1 MGIICCQKNHPI
13 NNILKV
19 NNDKIESSINNSPK
33 SNQINQSIIR
43 NTLVNKITLK
53 KKIFPNTNSEKTINR
68 ESTTVNNVNF
78 FLQKKMKVKNE
89 RIDKRRKTSSISM
102 HSSFKNQFNIQ
113 KKTPDNTYDY
123 YTSSSREKMY
133 QLPPN
138 KTILKYDDEEKYKD
152 IENEEEIEL
161 EKENDTEND
170 SEVNTKKEKYK
181 NSKNSTMDKNFRKN
195 STKDKNNKHKLI
207 KEIDRD
213 LSEKQKKLLIDI
225 LTYNEI
231 IDSEMT
237 ESFINM
243 ILNSISYKRLKDNV
257 IFFDQ
262 NKNEDIFYIIEK
274 GKLEYG
280 IDNEIYQLSKLNG
293 IGTQALLKYKNKT
306 CYIKTIGR
314 TYLFVLP
321 LGNYRKMVGELERKR
336 NEEKYNY
343 LKKHFFFCNI
353 EESKLRNLVSL
364 SKKIFI
370 NEKTILLEEDSL
382 SNKIYYIISG
392 CVNVI
397 KNNIIIKT
405 INEENIFG
413 EICLFN
419 QIESFYEY
427 SAEMNSI
434 LIEISYIDF
443 FNCLNNESIKNIM
456 EKLFDHAIKNDE
468 FLSYISKD
476 QIIKDIFPLFE
487 LKFYFNDTILTKN
500 QKKLIL
506 PISGTI
512 IKSKYLAK
520 EISFVSD
527 QIGLTYSKKD
537 FLINGYF
544 NTDSVTID
552 VDIMY
557 NLIGDETIVL
567 ECEWEILLPK
577 LITND
582 IFKIYKINPL
592 DLIQTLRKISLYKY
606 LCDYKLFRIINSFR
620 EKKYRP
626 GQIIL
631 KDGPKSN
638 IFYYIYSGD
647 IKININKV
655 DFKTLTKGKC
665 FGDISSEN
673 KTFSQITNFISNT
686 NSILFTIDKDTYEEI
701 VNKSDFFLNLRKM
714 INLNDSNITLESL
727 YFLNEIGRG
736 SYGKVYLVHNKK
748 KLFALKT
755 AEINQISLHKEKIV
769 YYINEKIIMQQVQ
782 HPFIVHLNNTF
793 KTRDYIFF
801 IMEFVNGI
809 SMREYLNNRNKKQIR
824 NLEEVKFYSA
834 ILFNVLHYLTQ
845 RKIIHRDIKPDN
857 LMINTN
863 GYIKVIDFGI
873 AKYLMKDYTN
883 TIIGTPHYM
892 SPEVI
897 LGKPYSFSV
906 DYWSTGIVLYEI
918 FYGRVPFGY
927 DINDIKDIYKDII
940 EGNLILPS
948 DQKNESFNNLI
959 SLLLNKNSSNR
970 ISNFI
975 NIKKHSFFENFHFD
989 DLLEFKYKSF
999 YQPKSNL
1006 EFSEEELLKNCN
1018 VSLLNFMRNHIFQS
1032 FSDID
1037 ENFLKESL
1045 INELNDF

>member
-1 MGIICCQKNHPI
+1 
-13 NNILKV
+13 
-19 NNDKIESSINNSPK
+19 
-33 SNQINQSIIR
+33 
-43 NTLVNKITLK
+43 
-53 KKIFPNTNSEKTINR
+53 
-68 ESTTVNNVNF
+68 
-78 FLQKKMKVKNE
+78 
-89 RIDKRRKTSSISM
+89 
-102 HSSFKNQFNIQ
+102 
-113 KKTPDNTYDY
+113 
-123 YTSSSREKMY
+123 
-133 QLPPN
+133 
-138 KTILKYDDEEKYKD
+138 
-152 IENEEEIEL
+152 
-161 EKENDTEND
+161 
-170 SEVNTKKEKYK
+170 
-181 NSKNSTMDKNFRKN
+181 
-195 STKDKNNKHKLI
+195 
-207 KEIDRD
+207 
-213 LSEKQKKLLIDI
+213 
-225 LTYNEI
+225 
-231 IDSEMT
+231 
-237 ESFINM
+237 
-243 ILNSISYKRLKDNV
+243 
-257 IFFDQ
+257 
-262 NKNEDIFYIIEK
+262 
-274 GKLEYG
+274 
-280 IDNEIYQLSKLNG
+280 
-293 IGTQALLKYKNKT
+293 
-306 CYIKTIGR
+306 
-314 TYLFVLP
+314 
-321 LGNYRKMVGELERKR
+321 
-336 NEEKYNY
+336 
-343 LKKHFFFCNI
+343 
-353 EESKLRNLVSL
+353 
-364 SKKIFI
+364 
-370 NEKTILLEEDSL
+370 
-382 SNKIYYIISG
+382 
-392 CVNVI
+392 
-397 KNNIIIKT
+397 
-405 INEENIFG
+405 
-413 EICLFN
+413 
-419 QIESFYEY
+419 
-427 SAEMNSI
+427 MNSI

-487 LKFYFNDTILTKN
+487 LKFYFNDTILNKN

-824 NLEEVKFYSA
+824 NLEEVKFYGA

-975 NIKKHSFFENFHFD
+975 NIKNHSFFENFHFD

-1018 VSLLNFMRNHIFQS
+1018 VSLLNFMRNHIYQS
-1032 FSDID
+1032 YSDID

>member
-102 HSSFKNQFNIQ
+102 HSSFKNQFMIQ
-113 KKTPDNTYDY
+113 KKVSDDPFNYF
-123 YTSSSREKMY
+123 TSSSREKIY

-138 KTILKYDDEEKYKD
+138 KTLLKYDEEEKYKD
-152 IENEEEIEL
+152 IDDEEEFEF
-161 EKENDTEND
+161 EKENDNEND
-170 SEVNTKKEKYK
+170 NEENIKKEKYK
-181 NSKNSTMDKNFRKN
+181 NSKNSTMDKNFGKMSSN
-195 STKDKNNKHKLI
+195 DKSNKHKLI

-364 SKKIFI
+364 SKKVFI

-443 FNCLNNESIKNIM
+443 FHCLNNESIKNIM

-544 NTDSVTID
+544 NTESVTID
-552 VDIMY
+552 VNIMY

-824 NLEEVKFYSA
+824 NLEEVKFYGA

-1018 VSLLNFMRNHIFQS
+1018 VSLLNFMRNHIYQS

>member
-1 MGIICCQKNHPI
+1 MGIICCTENHHST

-19 NNDKIESSINNSPK
+19 NNDKIENSINNSPK
-33 SNQINQSIIR
+33 SNQLNQNAIHSSMI
-43 NTLVNKITLK
+43 NKITLQ
-53 KKIFPNTNSEKTINR
+53 KKIFSKNSDSKVNR
-68 ESTTVNNVNF
+68 GGTTGNNVNF
-78 FLQKKMKVKNE
+78 FLQKKIKVKNE
-89 RIDKRRKTSSISM
+89 RLDKRRKTSSISM

-113 KKTPDNTYDY
+113 KKISDNTYDY

-138 KTILKYDDEEKYKD
+138 KTILKYDDVEKYKD
-152 IENEEEIEL
+152 IENEEEFEF

-213 LSEKQKKLLIDI
+213 LSEKQKKLLIEI

-231 IDSEMT
+231 IDSEMP

-243 ILNSISYKRLKDNV
+243 ILNSISYRRLKDNV

-262 NKNEDIFYIIEK
+262 NKKEDIFYIIEK
-274 GKLEYG
+274 GRLEYG

-336 NEEKYNY
+336 NEEKYDY
-343 LKKHFFFCNI
+343 LKKHFLFCNI

-419 QIESFYEY
+419 QIESYYEY

-443 FNCLNNESIKNIM
+443 FSGLQNDNLKNIM
-456 EKLFDHAIKNDE
+456 EKLFEHAIKNDD

-512 IKSKYLAK
+512 IKSKHLAK
-520 EISFVSD
+520 DISFVSD
-527 QIGLTYSKKD
+527 QIGLTTTKKD
-537 FLINGYF
+537 FLVNGIF

-557 NLIGDETIVL
+557 YLIGDETIVL
-567 ECEWEILLPK
+567 ESDWEILLPK
-577 LITND
+577 LITNN
-582 IFKIYKINPL
+582 IFKLYQINPL

-606 LCDYKLFRIINSFR
+606 LSDFKIFRIINSIS
-620 EKKYRP
+620 EKKFRP
-626 GQIIL
+626 NQIIL

-647 IKININKV
+647 IKININGV
-655 DFKTLTKGKC
+655 EFKTLTKGKC

-673 KTFSQITNFISNT
+673 KTFSQITSFISSS
-686 NSILFTIDKDTYEEI
+686 NSILFSIDKDTYEEI

-714 INLNDSNITLESL
+714 INLNDANITLESL

-736 SYGKVYLVHNKK
+736 SYGNVYLVHNKK

-755 AEINQISLHKEKIV
+755 AEINQISLNKDKVH
-769 YYINEKIIMQQVQ
+769 YYLNEKIIMQQVQ

-801 IMEFVNGI
+801 IMEYVNGI
-809 SMREYLNNRNKKQIR
+809 NMREYLNNRNKKQIR

-857 LMINTN
+857 LIINTN
-863 GYIKVIDFGI
+863 GYIKLIDFGV

-883 TIIGTPHYM
+883 TVIGTPHYM

-927 DINDIKDIYKDII
+927 DINDINDIYKDII
-940 EGNLILPS
+940 ENNLILPS

-970 ISNFI
+970 ISSFS
-975 NIKKHSFFENFHFD
+975 NIKNHSFFKNFSFD
-989 DLLEFKYKSF
+989 KLLDFQYKSF
-999 YQPKSNL
+999 YKPKSN
-1006 EFSEEELLKNCN
+1006 FDISEEELLKNCN

-1045 INELNDF
+1045 INELSDF

>member
-1 MGIICCQKNHPI
+1 MGIICCTENHHST

-19 NNDKIESSINNSPK
+19 NNDKIENSINNSPK
-33 SNQINQSIIR
+33 SNQLNQ
-43 NTLVNKITLK
+43 NTIHSSMINKITLQ
-53 KKIFPNTNSEKTINR
+53 KKIFSKNSDSRVNR
-68 ESTTVNNVNF
+68 GGTTGNNVNF
-78 FLQKKMKVKNE
+78 FLQKKIKVKNE

-213 LSEKQKKLLIDI
+213 LSEKQKKLLIEI

-231 IDSEMT
+231 IDSEMP

-243 ILNSISYKRLKDNV
+243 ILNSISYRRLKDNV

-262 NKNEDIFYIIEK
+262 NKKEDIFYIIEK
-274 GKLEYG
+274 GRLEYG

-336 NEEKYNY
+336 NEEKYDY
-343 LKKHFFFCNI
+343 LKKHFLFSNI

-419 QIESFYEY
+419 QIESYYQY

-443 FNCLNNESIKNIM
+443 FSCLQNDNLKNIM
-456 EKLFDHAIKNDE
+456 EKLFEHAIKNDD

-487 LKFYFNDTILTKN
+487 LKFYFNDTILNKN

-512 IKSKYLAK
+512 IKSKHLAK
-520 EISFVSD
+520 DISFVSD
-527 QIGLTYSKKD
+527 QIGLTTYKKD
-537 FLINGYF
+537 FLVNGVF

-557 NLIGDETIVL
+557 YLIGDETIVL
-567 ECEWEILLPK
+567 ECDWEILLPK
-577 LITND
+577 LITNN
-582 IFKIYKINPL
+582 IFKLYQINPL
-592 DLIQTLRKISLYKY
+592 DLIQTLKKISLYKY
-606 LCDYKLFRIINSFR
+606 LSDFKIFRIINSIS
-620 EKKYRP
+620 EKKFRP
-626 GQIIL
+626 NQIIL

-647 IKININKV
+647 IKININGV

-673 KTFSQITNFISNT
+673 KTFSQITSFISSS
-686 NSILFTIDKDTYEEI
+686 NSILFSIDKDTYEEI

-714 INLNDSNITLESL
+714 INLNDANITLESL

-736 SYGKVYLVHNKK
+736 SYGNVYLVHNKK

-755 AEINQISLHKEKIV
+755 AEINQISLNKDKVH
-769 YYINEKIIMQQVQ
+769 YYLNEKIIMQQVQ

-801 IMEFVNGI
+801 IMEYVNGI
-809 SMREYLNNRNKKQIR
+809 NMREYLNNRNKKQIR

-857 LMINTN
+857 LIINTN
-863 GYIKVIDFGI
+863 GYIKLIDFGV

-883 TIIGTPHYM
+883 TVIGTPHYM

-927 DINDIKDIYKDII
+927 DINDINDIYKDII
-940 EGNLILPS
+940 ENNLILPS
-948 DQKNESFNNLI
+948 DQKNESFNNLL

-970 ISNFI
+970 ISSFS
-975 NIKKHSFFENFHFD
+975 NIKNHSFFKNFSFD
-989 DLLEFKYKSF
+989 KLLDFQYKSF
-999 YQPKSNL
+999 YKPKSN
-1006 EFSEEELLKNCN
+1006 FDISEEELLKNCN

-1045 INELNDF
+1045 INELSDF